1 MQASYSTQ
9 YRELWRRHWWWQSR
23 HRLVMQTLKRVCAAD
38 RVPTDERALL
48 DIGCAGGVAFDDF
61 SSFGN
66 IRGIEPDTR
75 LVDFDSQW
83 ATSVDVTCFDSKYE
97 PQCRPNVILM
107 LDVLE
112 HIEDDEAALESVQK
126 LLVPGGTAI
135 LTVPSLPSLWSEHDE
150 VNLHFR
156 RYTKGVLRE
165 RLQAAGLE
173 IRTLRYMF
181 GWPLS
186 LMYARRFLAKPGNS
200 EYSVK
205 VPPRPINAAFRW
217 LTIVEESVCRTIG
230 LWPLVGSSLVA
241 VVTRSQEAGEP
252 EASVASQK
260 SLHEQTTHSDQTADR
275 EQAMQDEQAMLSE
288 LAGVAPSQDQVH

>member
-38 RVPTDERALL
+38 GVPADERALL

-75 LVDFDSQW
+75 LVDVDSPW
-83 ATSVDVTCFDSKYE
+83 ATSVDITCFDSRYE
-97 PQCRPNVILM
+97 PQRRPNIILM

-112 HIEDDEAALESVQK
+112 HIEDDQAALESVHK

-135 LTVPSLPSLWSEHDE
+135 LTVPALPSLWSEHDE

-181 GWPLS
+181 GWPLG
-186 LMYARRFLAKPGNS
+186 LMYARRFLAKSGKS

-205 VPPRPINAAFRW
+205 VPPGPINALFRC
-217 LTIVEESVCRTIG
+217 LTYVEENVCRTIG
-230 LWPLVGSSLVA
+230 LWPFVGSSLIA
-241 VVTRSQEAGEP
+241 VVTRSQEAGGP
-252 EASVASQK
+252 EARIAN
-260 SLHEQTTHSDQTADR
+260 HESGNEHSTHGGQTTI
-275 EQAMQDEQAMLSE
+275 DEPATHNE
-288 LAGVAPSQDQVH
+288 LAGVAPSQDQAH